1 MKRRLRRIFLNL
13 LHCSKMELDYHFVLS
28 VFHLIIIVPFFLLIG
43 FQRASTPEWLYLATL
58 SIGLLIFF
66 YHGFK
71 LLTRLKNRSNY
82 AWVNAI
88 HVLIVAPLLIYIG
101 YHKQNTPRF
110 AYELLLMLGFGAGG
124 YHLFNLI
131 RLLDAH
137 PE

>member
-1 MKRRLRRIFLNL
+1 MN
-13 LHCSKMELDYHFVLS
+13 LDYHFVLS
-28 VFHLIIIVPFFLLIG
+28 VFHLIIIVPLFLLIG
-43 FQRASTPEWLYLATL
+43 FQRASTPEWIYLAIL
-58 SIGLLIFF
+58 SMGILIFF

-71 LLTRLKNRSNY
+71 LLTRLKNRSDY

-88 HVLIVAPLLIYIG
+88 HVAVVAPLLIYIG
-101 YHKQNTPRF
+101 YHKKNTPRF